1 MTNNA
6 VFIILAGGQSQRM
19 GIAKGLLDY
28 NDTYWLLEQLNR
40 ISKTQIKEVY
50 IGLGFHYQD
59 YFKAIPWLAEAE
71 TDYEPFNTMKV
82 KVVINPHPE
91 RGSFSTLQ
99 AVLQTIEKKYDVL
112 LCPIDIPI
120 PNAKDLNAIIEI
132 KNEVVLPN
140 YDGKNGHPIKLSASF
155 WKSLTQLDPKEANA
169 RLDFQIKKV
178 NSAQITQVKVNDSAI
193 LKNLNTQKDWDDYLN
208 QK

>member
-1 MTNNA
+1 MTNNT

-59 YFKAIPWLAEAE
+59 YIKAIPWLAEAE
-71 TDYEPFNTMKV
+71 TDFVSFNTMKV

-91 RGSFSTLQ
+91 HGSFSTLQ

-140 YDGKNGHPIKLSASF
+140 YDGKNGHPIKLSACF

-193 LKNLNTQKDWDDYLN
+193 LKNLNTQKDWNDYLK

>member
-1 MTNNA
+1 MTNNT

-50 IGLGFHYQD
+50 VGLGFHYQD
-59 YFKAIPWLAEAE
+59 YIKAIPWLAEAE
-71 TDYEPFNTMKV
+71 TDFVSFDTMKV

-91 RGSFSTLQ
+91 HGSFSTLQ

-120 PNAKDLNAIIEI
+120 PNANDLNAILEI
-132 KNEVVLPN
+132 KNAVVLPN

-193 LKNLNTQKDWDDYLN
+193 LKNLNTQKDWGDYLN

>member
-1 MTNNA
+1 MTNNT
-6 VFIILAGGQSQRM
+6 VLIILAGGQSQRM

-50 IGLGFHYQD
+50 VGLGFHYQD
-59 YFKAIPWLAEAE
+59 YIKAIPWLAEAE
-71 TDYEPFNTMKV
+71 TDFVSFDTMKV

-91 RGSFSTLQ
+91 HGSFSTLQ

-120 PNAKDLNAIIEI
+120 PNANDLNAILEI
-132 KNEVVLPN
+132 KNAVVLPN

-193 LKNLNTQKDWDDYLN
+193 LKNLNTQKDWGDYLN